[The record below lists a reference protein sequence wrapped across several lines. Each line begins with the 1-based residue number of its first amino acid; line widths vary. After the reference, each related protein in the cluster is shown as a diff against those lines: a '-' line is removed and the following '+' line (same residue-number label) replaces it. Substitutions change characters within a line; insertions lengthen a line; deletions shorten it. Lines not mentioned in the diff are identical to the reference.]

1 MARRKRTFG
10 SYRSP
15 PVPRQMLSAKET
27 VEGVKGSERY
37 AREYGTRGILRMEV
51 FQELVQPYISGI
63 KTNPN
68 LSSEQ
73 KAIAV
78 KEFFR
83 RFREGLAEFMM
94 TIRGECERYATAFVM
109 PIPTSPAKPSAGGHE
124 GWYV

>member
-27 VEGVKGSERY
+27 VEGVKGHERY
-37 AREYGTRGILRMEV
+37 MREYGTHGIIRMEV

-68 LSSEQ
+68 LTSEQ
-73 KAIAV
+73 KSIAV

-83 RFREGLAEFMM
+83 RFREGLADFMM
-94 TIRGECERYATAFVM
+94 TIRGECERYATAFV
-109 PIPTSPAKPSAGGHE
+109 IPVATSPAKPSAGGYE